1 MNELNKKEENG
12 NLSEKEA
19 MQKITLYEELW
30 SVATYNEYLLRQ
42 KSHCKWVIEGDQN
55 SRYFHF

>member
-42 KSHCKWVIEGDQN
+42 KSQLIINLDPG
-55 SRYFHF
+55 